1 MLTSIQYILLCALR
15 DRLFVGLLAGVAAAT
30 LISAMLGGTAFLEE
44 REMSLA
50 YAGAAARIILVIG
63 LVVFACFHVRQAF
76 DSREIDVMLS
86 RPLSRPQLVVAY
98 WLGFS
103 AVATLL
109 AVPTAGVLLLIGP
122 MSDPGFL
129 SWSVSLLLETWFVVA
144 LALFASLALKSAVG
158 AVMASLGFYV
168 LSRMIAFF
176 VMTADSITKQD
187 ILLVV
192 TKYLL
197 SLVSVIMP
205 RLDFFSK
212 TEWLIYGTNSSLEW
226 RLFLAQAAIFI
237 PLLLLA
243 AIIDFKRKQF

>member
-1 MLTSIQYILLCALR
+1 MAL
-15 DRLFVGLLAGVAAAT
+15 
-30 LISAMLGGTAFLEE
+30 AF
-44 REMSLA
+44 
-50 YAGAAARIILVIG
+50 AGASARLILVIG
-63 LVVFACFHVRQAF
+63 LIVFACFHVRHAF

-86 RPLSRPQLVVAY
+86 RPISRPQLVVAY

-109 AVPTAGVLLLIGP
+109 ALPTAAVIFMLKP
-122 MSDPGFL
+122 MSDAGFI
-129 SWSVSLLLETWFVVA
+129 SWGFSLLLETWFVVA
-144 LALFASLALKSAVG
+144 LALFASLALKSAV
-158 AVMASLGFYV
+158 ASVMASLGFYV
-168 LSRMIAFF
+168 LCRMIAFF

-187 ILLVV
+187 LMLIV

-197 SLVSVIMP
+197 TVVSAILP

-212 TEWLIYGTNSSLEW
+212 TEWLVYGMSSSLEW
-226 RLFLAQAAIFI
+226 RLFLAQAVIFI